1 MRGRTKTRCATQR
14 GNKVNRKNQ
23 IKKEKKRKEKI
34 ITKVIGRLAR
44 QANNFDCNQ
53 EQKNLKCRNLIS
65 MAT

>member
-53 EQKNLKCRNLIS
+53 EQKKS
-65 MAT
+65 